1 MFTYLLS
8 IKASNLW
15 AVNIVLFTNISM
27 TVGLFYK
34 RVVLA
39 DPDFDEPALVEGDIA
54 VSSDANKNADPC
66 TTRGCLWKKW
76 TDGKVYIP
84 YYIANHF
91 CKHFI
96 FFLLILIYGDTAQ
109 QCFSLLFIIS

>member
-1 MFTYLLS
+1 MR
-8 IKASNLW
+8 
-15 AVNIVLFTNISM
+15 
-27 TVGLFYK
+27 VGLFYK
-34 RVVLA
+34 CVVLA

-66 TTRGCLWKKW
+66 TSRGCLWKKW

-96 FFLLILIYGDTAQ
+96 FCVDFVIRTQCTAMRIV
-109 QCFSLLFIIS
+109 S